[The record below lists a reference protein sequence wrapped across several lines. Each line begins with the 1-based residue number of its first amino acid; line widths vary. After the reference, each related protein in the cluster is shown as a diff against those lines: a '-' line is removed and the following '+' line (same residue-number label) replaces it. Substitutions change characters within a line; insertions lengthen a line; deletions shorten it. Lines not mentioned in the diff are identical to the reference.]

1 MKSSVLRT
9 TDLILLHFTDKGTGY
24 VTLMEREV
32 FSQPL
37 SSYLTT
43 GAMRD
48 VVVSPGFFVH
58 PIVSAHGHIM
68 PGMESSP

>member
-9 TDLILLHFTDKGTGY
+9 TDLILLHFTDKGTGD

-37 SSYLTT
+37 RSYLTA
-43 GAMRD
+43 GAMRA
-48 VVVSPGFFVH
+48 VVVSPVFFFYT
-58 PIVSAHGHIM
+58 P
-68 PGMESSP
+68 